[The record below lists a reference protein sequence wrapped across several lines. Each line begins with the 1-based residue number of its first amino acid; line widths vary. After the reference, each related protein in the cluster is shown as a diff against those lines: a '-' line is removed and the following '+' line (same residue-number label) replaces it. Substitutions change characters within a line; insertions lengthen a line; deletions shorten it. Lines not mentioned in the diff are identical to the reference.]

1 MDKTTKLGAKI
12 AFVIILII
20 ALSILISTIVQ
31 KVNEK
36 PEPEIDYG
44 WVDDKKAEVY
54 PFVVSY
60 LKRVKPHNAWYIDKV
75 KIDNRT
81 PIYLGEEGDYCLII
95 DGSYLIPDKE
105 FPEVSFMGEINSF
118 VMMLQY
124 DRDNDK
130 LFVGEVLP
138 TLTDHLEHSDDF
150 TDEEAIDMYNRAVRQ
165 LESKFPQK
173 HLYPIENTDVYKTNS
188 TIVNGYYYIREPG
201 EKYKGIIY
209 EYRVTISWNKYYERY
224 DYNISRDYGRELY

>member
-1 MDKTTKLGAKI
+1 M
-12 AFVIILII
+12 AFLIIFII
-20 ALSILISTIVQ
+20 ALAIMISAIVQ

-60 LKRVKPHNAWYIDKV
+60 LKKMKPHNAWYIDKV
-75 KIDNRT
+75 EIDSRT
-81 PIYLGEEGDYCLII
+81 PIYLDKLGDYCLVI

-105 FPEVSFMGEINSF
+105 FPELSFMGEINSF
-118 VMMLQY
+118 IMMLQY
-124 DRDNDK
+124 DGDNDK

-150 TDEEAIDMYNRAVRQ
+150 TDEEAINMYNRAVRQ
-165 LESKFPQK
+165 LEGQIPQK
-173 HLYPIENTDVYKTNS
+173 KLYPIENTDVYKTNS
-188 TIVNGYYYIREPG
+188 TIVNGYYYIRESG

-209 EYRVTISWNKYYERY
+209 EYSVTISWNKYYGRY
-224 DYNISRDYGRELY
+224 DYHITTDYGRELY